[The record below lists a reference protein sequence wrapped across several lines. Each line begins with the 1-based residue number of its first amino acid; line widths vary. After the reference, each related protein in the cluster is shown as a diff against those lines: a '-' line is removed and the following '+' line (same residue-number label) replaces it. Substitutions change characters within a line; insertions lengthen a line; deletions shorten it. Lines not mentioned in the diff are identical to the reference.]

1 MGRSIRIAAAVAVLC
16 AVVLLAGC
24 QEDPK
29 KPRKPTV
36 SVPAISTEGVLK
48 AGVDL
53 SYPPFA
59 GVDKEQ
65 TAGLDVDVASAV
77 AERLGLKVEFA
88 DVKPSEAASALAE
101 GSVDVV
107 FSVPLT
113 GEGTGTEFA
122 GAYVSNAPA
131 FFSNAGTGSVDA
143 SITVEKVVG
152 TAIGVQRNSEAFW
165 LLEDDLGEGETVQ
178 FDSLREAIDDLND
191 GKVDY
196 VAGDALVGAYIARD
210 TPGIRYMGQ
219 VAPATPLG
227 MAVKAENTALSEALR
242 SALDGLTADG
252 VIDTIRRKWVGELPR
267 FKLASEPATATPVTK
282 P

>member
-1 MGRSIRIAAAVAVLC
+1 MGRSIRIAAVVTLLAAL
-16 AVVLLAGC
+16 VLLAGC
-24 QEDPK
+24 QQDPK
-29 KPRKPTV
+29 KPRKPVV
-36 SVPAISTEGVLK
+36 SVPAVATEGVLK

-77 AERLGLKVEFA
+77 AERLGLKVEFV
-88 DVKPSEAASALAE
+88 DVPPSQAASALAE
-101 GSVDVV
+101 GRVDVV

-113 GEGTGTEFA
+113 GEGSGTEFA
-122 GAYVSNAPA
+122 GAYVSDAPA
-131 FFSNAGTGSVDA
+131 FFSNVGTGSVDA
-143 SITVEKVVG
+143 SITTEKVVG
-152 TAIGVQRNSEAFW
+152 TAIGVQRNSEAYW
-165 LLEDDLGEGETVQ
+165 LLEDELGEGETVQ

-191 GKVDY
+191 GKVDF
-196 VAGDALVGAYIARD
+196 VAGDALIGAYIARD
-210 TPGIRYMGQ
+210 TPGIRYTGQ

-227 MAVKAENTALSEALR
+227 MAVKAENTALAEALR

-252 VIDTIRRKWVGELPR
+252 VVDTIRRKWVGEVPR
-267 FKLASEPATATPVTK
+267 LKLASEPETTAPGSK